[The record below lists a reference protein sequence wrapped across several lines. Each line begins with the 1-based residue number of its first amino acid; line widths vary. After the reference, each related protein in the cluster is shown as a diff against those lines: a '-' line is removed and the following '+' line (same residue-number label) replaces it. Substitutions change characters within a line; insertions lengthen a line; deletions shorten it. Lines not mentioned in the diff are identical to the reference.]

1 METTLGGDRLGSG
14 NKQKIS
20 MRNYERSTHDLS
32 YVWRSTM
39 ASGTL
44 VPFMRE
50 LALPGDSI
58 EINLDADIKTN
69 PTIGPLF
76 GSYKV
81 QLDVFITPMRLYN
94 ALLHMNMLGI
104 GMKMQNAKI
113 PQIRMAADA
122 PTPTGDI
129 DNEQINPSCIFSYLG
144 IRGLGSSL

>member
-81 QLDVFITPMRLYN
+81 QLDVFITPM
-94 ALLHMNMLGI
+94 
-104 GMKMQNAKI
+104 
-113 PQIRMAADA
+113 
-122 PTPTGDI
+122 
-129 DNEQINPSCIFSYLG
+129 
-144 IRGLGSSL
+144 SSL